1 MKEQIGEKIAMLELF
16 INYLKIMIVR
26 NALLELILIKI
37 LVNVNVFKIT
47 NALGQ
52 EVNGMTFLIVL
63 VGVKIYMD
71 GVLRIKY

>member
-37 LVNVNVFKIT
+37 HVNVNVFKIT